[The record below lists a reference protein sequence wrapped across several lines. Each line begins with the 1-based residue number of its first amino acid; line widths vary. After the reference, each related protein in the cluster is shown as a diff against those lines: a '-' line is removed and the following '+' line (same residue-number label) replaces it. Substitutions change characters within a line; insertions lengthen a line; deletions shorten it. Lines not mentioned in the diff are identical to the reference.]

1 MTEAETSLLKHLGKL
16 NGGRRVDHVLQEAP
30 FELFNEYIFAM
41 ASHVCYWF
49 VQLSLNS
56 FIQSRK
62 FI

>member
-16 NGGRRVDHVLQEAP
+16 NGGRRVDYVLQEAP

-49 VQLSLNS
+49 VHFEKKL
-56 FIQSRK
+56 FYVY
-62 FI
+62 FYT